1 MRQLE
6 ERGIGSI
13 VLRYRGVDGQAG
25 RYNLLEQERDIQALI
40 ETVRRND
47 GFRRPL
53 ALLGYSM
60 GGVHVVRL
68 LANEPRIADAAI
80 LLGAAGFVNAQEDEL
95 LEQWSHMMRNPQP
108 TEIAHRVKAPT

>member
-13 VLRYRGVDGQAG
+13 VFRYRGVDGQAG
-25 RYNLLEQERDIQALI
+25 RYNLLEQERDIQALT
-40 ETVRRND
+40 ETVRRKNE
-47 GFRRPL
+47 FRRPL

-68 LANEPRIADAAI
+68 LANEPRIADA
-80 LLGAAGFVNAQEDEL
+80 QEDEL
-95 LEQWSHMMRNPQP
+95 LEQLEPHDAKSAANRDC
-108 TEIAHRVKAPT
+108 ASR